1 MGTLSISQPIR
12 GGDEA
17 CATKK
22 GYTGTCKC
30 FTCLKKK
37 KVLVTS
43 LGMRVWVKEH
53 SLKVSQSSGQSH
65 RIPCFTSQHLTASN
79 SKYDPC
85 LSSRASELHTE
96 VAVAVGVAVGQP
108 PFLKDCICDV
118 HHLYAPESHRSLV
131 SAVYYSTRGR
141 QCCVSTVYPTASMH

>member
-1 MGTLSISQPIR
+1 MGDSQPEPGEGGHLALGPLSISQPIR

-53 SLKVSQSSGQSH
+53 SLKVSPQAKATEFLALPPSISQPRTQSTT
-65 RIPCFTSQHLTASN
+65 PASVRELLN
-79 SKYDPC
+79 SIQK
-85 LSSRASELHTE
+85 
-96 VAVAVGVAVGQP
+96 
-108 PFLKDCICDV
+108 
-118 HHLYAPESHRSLV
+118 
-131 SAVYYSTRGR
+131 
-141 QCCVSTVYPTASMH
+141 

>member
-1 MGTLSISQPIR
+1 MCNQKRLHWNLQML
-12 GGDEA
+12 
-17 CATKK
+17 
-22 GYTGTCKC
+22 YM
-30 FTCLKKK
+30 FKKK
-37 KVLVTS
+37 KGFSDITRNAG
-43 LGMRVWVKEH
+43 LGQGTQPQ
-53 SLKVSQSSGQSH
+53 SQSSGQSH
-65 RIPCFTSQHLTASN
+65 RIPCFTSQHLTASH

-85 LSSRASELHTE
+85 LSSRASELYTE

-141 QCCVSTVYPTASMH
+141 QCCVATVYPTASMH